1 MAAAAKTTLRTERL
15 ERNIAKLASNK
26 EANNTLLDDAN
37 PAHVKSVGGGFSS
50 NLVRG
55 LGSRQS
61 FKPRDLNTSM
71 NS

>member
-15 ERNIAKLASNK
+15 ERNIAKLANCREPESTFDETNQ
-26 EANNTLLDDAN
+26 N
-37 PAHVKSVGGGFSS
+37 HVKSVGSGFSS

-61 FKPRDLNTSM
+61 FKPRDLNTSL